1 MTITDYKELFTHL
14 PVNRANG
21 KIAPHKAILLLT
33 VLDMIDSGEIDTSFI
48 PLTTS
53 LENKFKEN
61 WEKHVPSSVNFT
73 CSMHYPFFHLSSSP
87 FWRLVKLPSY
97 EERKEY
103 SSMASLSRSFAGA
116 TIDDELYSILRDSAN
131 RKVFMELLINNYIT
145 NHKSIVP
152 IKRTLPIMI
161 LALFAVA

>member
-1 MTITDYKELFTHL
+1 MTTTDYKELFTHL
-14 PVNRANG
+14 PVNRVDG
-21 KIAPHKAILLLT
+21 KIAPHKAILLLAI
-33 VLDMIDSGEIDTSFI
+33 LDMIDSGEIDTPFI

-61 WEKHVPSSVNFT
+61 WERYVPSSSKFT

-87 FWRLVKLPSY
+87 FWKLIQLPSY

-103 SSMASLSRSFAGA
+103 SSMASLKRSFAGA
-116 TIDDELYSILRDSAN
+116 TIDDELYSILRDYGN

-145 NHKSIVP
+145 NHKP
-152 IKRTLPIMI
+152 IAPVIRALPIMI
-161 LALFAVA
+161 LALSSVV